1 MTYDEALRYTHSLL
15 RFGMKPG
22 LERIRELLDRLGNPH
37 KALRVIHVAGTNGK
51 GSTCAMLSSILKRAG
66 YRTGLF
72 ISPYVVDFRERIQVD
87 GEMIAKEEFARIAS
101 RVRVE
106 ADGMAQSGKGPTEF
120 EFITAAALAYFCEKR
135 CDAVVLETGLG
146 GRYDSTNVVECPLV
160 SVITSIS
167 LDHTDILGDTVEQ
180 IAAEKAGIIKKNGLC
195 VTCPDQDPA
204 ALGVLM
210 EAAAKQDAT
219 LCLPSF
225 QALQV
230 IREGLDGTDVIW
242 KGEGLHIPFCGRFQ
256 ISNALC
262 AIEACERLGTRGL
275 PVTEEAIRHGIAA
288 ASMPARMEWM
298 SDNPPILIDG
308 THNPGG
314 ARAMADVFRTH
325 LGEKKAVAVWGMLR
339 DKNYEA
345 VIDFLSPFF
354 AQAYTVAPDNPRALP
369 AEEMARCLGAH
380 GVPSIPAIASR
391 ELICDAVQRAAGRPV
406 VVLGSFYLAAQM
418 RPIIE
423 AFLQEG

>member
-1 MTYDEALRYTHSLL
+1 MTYEQALRYTHSLL

-37 KALRVIHVAGTNGK
+37 KGLRVVHVAGTNGK
-51 GSTCAMLSSILKRAG
+51 GSTCAMLSSILKSAG

-72 ISPYVVDFRERIQVD
+72 ISPYVIDFRERIQVD
-87 GEMIAKEEFARIAS
+87 GGMIAKEDFARIAA
-101 RVRVE
+101 RVRAE

-120 EFITAAALAYFCEKR
+120 EFITAAAFAYFSERR

-180 IAAEKAGIIKKNGLC
+180 IAGEKAGIIKKNGLC

-204 ALGVLM
+204 ALGVIM
-210 EAAAKQDAT
+210 EAAAKQDAIV
-219 LCLPSF
+219 CLPSF
-225 QALQV
+225 QALSV
-230 IREGLDGTDVIW
+230 VREGLDGTDAIW
-242 KGEGLHIPFCGRFQ
+242 KGERLHIPFCGHFQ
-256 ISNALC
+256 LSNALC
-262 AIEACERLGTRGL
+262 AIETAERLSTRGL
-275 PVTEEAIRHGIAA
+275 PVAQEAIRSGIAA

-298 SDNPPILIDG
+298 SDNPPILVDG

-314 ARAMADVFRTH
+314 AKAMADVFHTH
-325 LGEKKAVAVWGMLR
+325 LGEKKAVAIWGMLR

-345 VIDFLSPFF
+345 VIGSLAPFV
-354 AQAYTVAPDNPRALP
+354 AQAYAVSPDNPRALP
-369 AEEMARCLGAH
+369 AEELARCLKAH
-380 GVPSIPAIASR
+380 GVPSTPAVVNR
-391 ELICDAVQRAAGRPV
+391 ELVANAVQRAAGRPV

-418 RPIIE
+418 RPIVE